1 MILAVQ
7 SGETIKAFWEQMWA
21 RESRPTV
28 LNPIYQF
35 TRLFVSSAIFSA
47 LAGAPPIVIVIFAG
61 CSGAALLLAGWSYLY
76 FMKRDPDRLCSENF
90 LQYQLEMSIERER
103 IINQRGVSETV
114 SESQVITEADL
125 SDESVIVLDYAPV
138 PTSVRL
144 FLDSSACLPKTGGTM
159 NYHIDGHRVIIENP
173 TVRQKIAS
181 LIHEG
186 KGEIRVEYRHSA
198 EDVTQWSHSGETQL
212 SSLVRQH
219 RART

>member
-61 CSGAALLLAGWSYLY
+61 CSGVALLLADWSYLY
-76 FMKRDPDRLCSENF
+76 FMKRDVPDRLCSENF
-90 LQYQLEMSIERER
+90 LQYQVEMSIERER

-114 SESQVITEADL
+114 IESQVITETDL
-125 SDESVIVLDYAPV
+125 LDRSVIVLDYAPV
-138 PTSVRL
+138 PTSGRL
-144 FLDSSACLPKTGGTM
+144 FL
-159 NYHIDGHRVIIENP
+159 R
-173 TVRQKIAS
+173 
-181 LIHEG
+181 
-186 KGEIRVEYRHSA
+186 
-198 EDVTQWSHSGETQL
+198 
-212 SSLVRQH
+212 
-219 RART
+219 